1 MREPV
6 KGVSPAG
13 RRREERAKAT
23 RERIVDA
30 AERLFLERGYVA
42 TTVTAIAAEAG
53 VAPATVYQAFGTK
66 HAVLARALDIAIAGD
81 AEPVEVLRRDWVDQA
96 RREPDPGRRLA
107 RIVRGASEVVAR
119 TAPLKQVMRDAAAT
133 DPEVRDLIDEDG
145 RRRHRTHEALV
156 DLVIEAGPLR
166 DGLRR
171 DDAVAT
177 YFALVSTDTYDALVA
192 GLGWTVARW
201 QAWLV
206 DVLGRTLLGESGP

>member
-13 RRREERAKAT
+13 RRREERARAT

-30 AERLFLERGYVA
+30 AVRLFLERGYVG

-81 AEPVEVLRRDWVDQA
+81 AEPVEVLAREWVHQA
-96 RREPDPGRRLA
+96 RQEPDPGRRLA
-107 RIVRGASEVVAR
+107 NIVRHTSEVVAR

-133 DPEVRDLIDEDG
+133 DPEVRDLIDDDA
-145 RRRHRTHEALV
+145 RRRHRTHQALV
-156 DLVIEAGPLR
+156 DLVVEAGPLR
-166 DGLRR
+166 DGLWRE
-171 DDAVAT
+171 DAVAT
-177 YFALVSTDTYDALVA
+177 YFALVSTETYESLV
-192 GLGWTVARW
+192 GRLGWSVDRW
-201 QAWLV
+201 RRWLV
-206 DVLGRTLLGESGP
+206 EVLVRQLLGEGDA